1 MHSQTKFW
9 LLIALLV
16 ATSWASSSARALA
29 QAGQGPTMASIGPLA
44 FGPDGTLF
52 AADNQNAAIVA
63 LDLGAQ
69 AAAGA
74 PGAKGLDA
82 LDEKLA
88 ALLGTGARE
97 ITVTDLGGPPAD
109 AERLRLGHAR
119 PGRGRGADALPHR
132 RNRQDRSRVRSV
144 AEVPERRVA
153 ERPGRRTRR
162 AGRIRAPR

>member
-16 ATSWASSSARALA
+16 ATSWAPSAARGAVDT
-29 QAGQGPTMASIGPLA
+29 GQGPKMASIGPLT

-52 AADNQNAAIVA
+52 AADNQGAAIFA

-69 AAAGA
+69 ATSGA

-97 ITVTDLGGPPAD
+97 IAITDLAVHPKTRQAYVSAMRGQGAGASPTLSASTGP
-109 AERLRLGHAR
+109 AR
-119 PGRGRGADALPHR
+119 SIWCR
-132 RNRQDRSRVRSV
+132 
-144 AEVPERRVA
+144 
-153 ERPGRRTRR
+153 
-162 AGRIRAPR
+162 